1 MPEPEAVI
9 TNSVLSGFIE
19 FAVRMLALWL
29 LKRSHPGPDVTNE
42 LLEKWNRK
50 MLVAMHNT
58 QGDMIVAYLASNIA
72 VMMQVLMMPFL
83 ADWFVAVL
91 DLASKMIW

>member
-19 FAVRMLALWL
+19 FAVRLLALSL
-29 LKRSHPGPDVTNE
+29 LKRSHPGSDATDE

-50 MLVAMHNT
+50 MLIAMNNT

-72 VMMQVLMMPFL
+72 VMMQVLP
-83 ADWFVAVL
+83 
-91 DLASKMIW
+91 SC